1 MVCCKNN
8 LCCKESSLSWWKNNF
23 WKAADDRPLIS
34 AKNQTF
40 QNENGM
46 PYQKDSQFPTD
57 LVLVCFGCGF
67 WPILS
72 RKATTMRPFGAL
84 LQFQFCHY
92 CLILDTA
99 CKVHDFLRALLE
111 ASKDLSRMCKAFIYN
126 YTYNSY
132 AYSFIHIYTVYIN
145 TVYIYTLYTY
155 YTPCLF
161 TFCPPLHRDEFFAPG
176 QHGVPKLWRGWRNTR
191 PQWQHPQRKN
201 QCDSRGIDGLQEQ
214 PEQFRFRHLANW
226 NFWKPTVSQAQRR
239 AGYKKH
245 QKMGCFRLSFHLLVP
260 CLISV
265 LARKDCQDTVCM
277 EAQDQISKGPF

>member
-99 CKVHDFLRALLE
+99 CKVHDFLKALLE
-111 ASKDLSRMCKAFIYN
+111 ASKDFSRMCKAFIY
-126 YTYNSY
+126 THTIRTRI
-132 AYSFIHIYTVYIN
+132 SFIHIYTYLYCLHKYSLYIHII
-145 TVYIYTLYTY
+145 YILYTLPLHLLPTS
-155 YTPCLF
+155 
-161 TFCPPLHRDEFFAPG
+161 PPLYEFFAPG

-191 PQWQHPQRKN
+191 PQWQHRQRKN
-201 QCDSRGIDGLQEQ
+201 QFDSRGIDGLQEQ
-214 PEQFRFRHLANW
+214 PEQFRFWHLAVTEISESQLYSKLNVELAIKSTKKW
-226 NFWKPTVSQAQRR
+226 GASVWVST
-239 AGYKKH
+239 
-245 QKMGCFRLSFHLLVP
+245 F
-260 CLISV
+260 
-265 LARKDCQDTVCM
+265 
-277 EAQDQISKGPF
+277 

>member
-1 MVCCKNN
+1 MVCCENN

-99 CKVHDFLRALLE
+99 CKVHDFLKALLE
-111 ASKDLSRMCKAFIYN
+111 ASKDFSRMCKAFIY
-126 YTYNSY
+126 THTIRTRI
-132 AYSFIHIYTVYIN
+132 SFIHIYTYLYCLHKYSLYIHII
-145 TVYIYTLYTY
+145 YILYTLPLHLLPTS
-155 YTPCLF
+155 
-161 TFCPPLHRDEFFAPG
+161 PPLYEFFAPG
-176 QHGVPKLWRGWRNTR
+176 QHGVPKLWRGWRNTG
-191 PQWQHPQRKN
+191 P
-201 QCDSRGIDGLQEQ
+201 SGS
-214 PEQFRFRHLANW
+214 
-226 NFWKPTVSQAQRR
+226 TVSARTNSTPEELMGSKSSPSSSVSDTWPLLKFLKTNLEYPKLNVEL
-239 AGYKKH
+239 AIKSTKKW
-245 QKMGCFRLSFHLLVP
+245 GA
-260 CLISV
+260 SV
-265 LARKDCQDTVCM
+265 WVST
-277 EAQDQISKGPF
+277 F

>member
-99 CKVHDFLRALLE
+99 CKVHDFLSALLE

-132 AYSFIHIYTVYIN
+132 AYSFIHIYTYLYCLHKYSLYIHII
-145 TVYIYTLYTY
+145 YILYTL
-155 YTPCLF
+155 
-161 TFCPPLHRDEFFAPG
+161 PLHLLPTSPPGRVFCARSAWGPKAVAWLAEHQAPVAAPTAQEPMRLQRNWWAPRAARAVPFLTLG
-176 QHGVPKLWRGWRNTR
+176 QLKFL
-191 PQWQHPQRKN
+191 K
-201 QCDSRGIDGLQEQ
+201 
-214 PEQFRFRHLANW
+214 ANCI
-226 NFWKPTVSQAQRR
+226 PSST
-239 AGYKKH
+239 
-245 QKMGCFRLSFHLLVP
+245 
-260 CLISV
+260 
-265 LARKDCQDTVCM
+265 
-277 EAQDQISKGPF
+277 